1 MTTKAAIIP
10 ETPSEQTFRALLKTM
25 GMLRRVMEPYFSRFG
40 ISGSQWGVMR
50 ALWNAD
56 QGGESSVRVTDL
68 SDRLLIRP
76 PSVTTV
82 VDRLERQG
90 LVVREGSPSDQ
101 RVKEVRLTDAGK
113 KLVRRVLH
121 GHTSQIET
129 LLDGLTAPELH
140 TLRQSLDRLNVHL
153 AAINDGPELHAPRK
167 SGKSNRKDDKDYE
180 VD

>member
-1 MTTKAAIIP
+1 VTTKAAIIP

-25 GMLRRVMEPYFSRFG
+25 GMLRRIMEPYFSRYG

-56 QGGESSVRVTDL
+56 QAGEAIVRVTDL

-90 LVVREGSPSDQ
+90 LVLREGSHSDQ

-113 KLVRRVLH
+113 KVVRRVLH

-140 TLRQSLDRLNVHL
+140 TLRQSLDRLNMHL
-153 AAINDGPELHAPRK
+153 AAINDGGEPHVQRK
-167 SGKSNRKDDKDYE
+167 SGKANRKDYE